1 LLDWEWY
8 TNPNAMRVFIHFL
21 IVANYEDK
29 EWKGVIIKRGQLVC
43 RIRKLAQE
51 LGITEQNVKTALKNL
66 QSTNDIT
73 IATSAKYTLVE
84 VTNYDLYQENKK
96 SGTQSGTQSGTCEAA
111 EILTLRPEPTHKVA
125 HKVATT
131 KEEKEKKNPP
141 LPPQREEGDF
151 FISEKANDLV
161 WNLTSENREEA
172 RQHAKGLC
180 LHKLADIFLNRKEKP
195 DFRNI
200 EAAFIGWIKCYTKK
214 MAS

>member
-1 LLDWEWY
+1 
-8 TNPNAMRVFIHFL
+8 MRVFIHFL

-29 EWKGVIIKRGQLVC
+29 EWKGIIIKRGQLVC
-43 RIRKLAQE
+43 SIRKLAQE
-51 LGITEQNVKTALKNL
+51 LGISEKNVRTALQNL

-96 SGTQSGTQSGTCEAA
+96 SGTQPNTQPNTCKAA
-111 EILTLRPEPTHKVA
+111 EILTLRPEPTHNLT
-125 HKVATT
+125 HKVTHKVTTT
-131 KEEKEKKNPP
+131 KEEKKKNPP
-141 LPPQREEGDF
+141 ISPQREEGDF

-161 WNLTSENREEA
+161 WGLTSENREEA
-172 RQHAKGLC
+172 KQHAKSLC
-180 LHKLADIFLNRKEKP
+180 LHKLANIFLNRKEKP

-214 MAS
+214 WQVN